1 MPIEIEVQC
10 ARPEDREG
18 FVHEDLR
25 RAAAEQR
32 PALLGAALSILD
44 AWEVSG
50 RRGVKLKKW
59 GSFSAW
65 SEVVRGAIVAA
76 GGVDPIEARR
86 SIDRQ
91 DTEGDSFEALIE
103 LCSVYQRQVG
113 TWWTVGELARAVD
126 ASMITAWEDHECRHV
141 IALIGGMESGTP
153 NSRRIGRRLRRWEG
167 RVALTGARLRRSDS
181 KRRGNWRW
189 TVDG

>member
-1 MPIEIEVQC
+1 MQ
-10 ARPEDREG
+10 
-18 FVHEDLR
+18 LR
-25 RAAAEQR
+25 T
-32 PALLGAALSILD
+32 
-44 AWEVSG
+44 
-50 RRGVKLKKW
+50 W
-59 GSFSAW
+59 GSYSAW

-103 LCSVYQRQVG
+103 LCAAYQRQVG
-113 TWWTVGELARAVD
+113 TWWTVGQFTQAVETNAIAGD
-126 ASMITAWEDHECRHV
+126 NWGGDGWTDYEVRHV